1 MLHSLQLHDC
11 DKDQFSKK
19 NKFQFKKVLQYMR
32 DFVNTTNKVT
42 NNIFIYYS
50 TDSSFD
56 KFLFTMVSTSLN
68 TFNGNITK
76 QFKN

>member
-1 MLHSLQLHDC
+1 
-11 DKDQFSKK
+11 
-19 NKFQFKKVLQYMR
+19 MR
-32 DFVNTTNKVT
+32 DFVNTPNKVT
-42 NNIFIYYS
+42 NNIFIYNS
-50 TDSSFD
+50 THSSFD